1 MRHKYSIEEHQFLI
15 DNVKGITLKEL
26 TERFNRKFNLNVS
39 ENAIANQKNKLGIS
53 SGIVGGQ
60 FQKGQVP
67 YNKGKKMP
75 PYVYKK
81 ANPTMFKKGNIPV
94 NRRPIGSERVDKRD
108 GGTLIKVQDGHLQ
121 RNWMPKGRYIYEQ
134 AYGKIP
140 EGHKII
146 FADGDNTNFEL
157 DNLILVTDAEELI
170 MNRRNLIK
178 QDKELTRAGVIVA
191 KVLDKVNKIKKDT
204 KNEERSGL

>member
-1 MRHKYSIEEHQFLI
+1 MRHKYSIEEYQFLI

-67 YNKGKKMP
+67 YNKGKKMQ

-81 ANPTMFKKGNIPV
+81 VNPTMFKKGNIPKNHREV
-94 NRRPIGSERVDKRD
+94 GSERINKD
-108 GGTLIKVQDGHLQ
+108 GYIEIKIEEPNKWELKH
-121 RNWMPKGRYIYEQ
+121 RYIYESM
-134 AYGKIP
+134 YGNIP
-140 EGHKII
+140 TGYKVI
-146 FADGDNTNFEL
+146 FADGNKQNLDL
-157 DNLILVTDAEELI
+157 DNFILVSPAEQLI
-170 MNRRNLIK
+170 INQNGLYKR
-178 QDKELTRAGVIVA
+178 DKELTKTGANIA
-191 KVLDKVNKIKKDT
+191 KLLDKISKRNI
-204 KNEERSGL
+204 

>member
-26 TERFNRKFNLNVS
+26 TERFNKEFNLNVT
-39 ENAIANQKNKLGIS
+39 ENAIANQKNKLRIS

-81 ANPTMFKKGNIPV
+81 VNPTMFKKGNIPENHREV
-94 NRRPIGSERVDKRD
+94 GSERVNKY
-108 GGTLIKVQDGHLQ
+108 GYIEIKIKEPNKWKLKH
-121 RNWMPKGRYIYEQ
+121 RYIYESM
-134 AYGKIP
+134 YGNIP
-140 EGHKII
+140 TGYKVI
-146 FADGDNTNFEL
+146 FADGNKKNLDL
-157 DNLILVTDAEELI
+157 DNLILVSPEEQLI
-170 MNRRNLIK
+170 INRNGLYKR
-178 QDKELTRAGVIVA
+178 DKELTKAGANVA
-191 KVLDKVNKIKKDT
+191 KLLDMISKRKI
-204 KNEERSGL
+204 

>member
-1 MRHKYSIEEHQFLI
+1 MRHKYSKEEHQFLI
-15 DNVKGITLKEL
+15 DNVKGITLREL

-81 ANPTMFKKGNIPV
+81 ANPTMFKKGNVPP
-94 NRRPIGSERVDKRD
+94 NRRPIGSERIGKD
-108 GGTLIKVQDGHLQ
+108 GYLEVKIQDGHLNK
-121 RNWMPKGRYIYEQ
+121 NWVLKHRYIYEQ
-134 AYGKIP
+134 NYGKIP
-140 EGHKII
+140 NGYKVI
-146 FADGDNTNFEL
+146 FADGDKRNFDI
-157 DNLILVTDAEELI
+157 DNLLLVSYSEQLI
-170 MNRRNLIK
+170 INQNGLYKR
-178 QDKELTRAGVIVA
+178 DKELTKTGANIA
-191 KVLDKVNKIKKDT
+191 KLLDMISKRKI
-204 KNEERSGL
+204 